1 MQKPLIFSEDTYHKL
16 AQNASVYLRQLDC
29 VFDRTNSENGLAL
42 VPLWVVR
49 GIYHD
54 LEEWCRFAS
63 GFESFYNQQF
73 KYGKRKICP
82 NKDCA
87 SHYAYFYDD
96 FRFCPKC
103 GRELTEGVIRKDESE

>member
-16 AQNASVYLRQLDC
+16 GQNASIYLRQIERVIDSTRM
-29 VFDRTNSENGLAL
+29 DSETAV
-42 VPLWVVR
+42 VPLWVVT
-49 GIYHD
+49 GVQHD
-54 LEEWCRFAS
+54 LEEWCQFAS
-63 GFESFYNQQF
+63 GFESFYNRQF

-87 SHYAYFYDD
+87 SHYAYFYED

-103 GRELTEGVIRKDESE
+103 GHELKEGVIEDYESE